1 VSVAVTVA
9 VLTIAASIGMT
20 LIAPTGFGR
29 SLGLEAGGIRAR
41 KRQRPNLI
49 FKLIRDP
56 DAHVHQSMLKSLAFL
71 VLIKQTGELKLGH
84 VENSTVEGVV
94 VVAPGT
100 RPHRSH
106 FDTESYIF
114 GPGARRSHRLELHK
128 KGCFTRP
135 LGVVRR
141 PTVTVEHIVSQYL
154 RMYVLRV

>member
-84 VENSTVEGVV
+84 MENSTVESVV

-106 FDTESYIF
+106 FDTKSYIF
-114 GPGARRSHRLELHK
+114 GPGARRYRLELHK

-141 PTVTVEHIVSQYL
+141 PAVTVELIVSQYL